1 VCVARSR
8 RYSFYGMRP
17 FSLIAVAT
25 AASLF
30 ASGCTQ
36 KEAAPRQNNP
46 TTNIGQ
52 SPAGVPVTA
61 APNADPGQAM
71 AGAQGIPEPARMPS
85 VLANDSSGDPLA
97 LISTI
102 DTSITLGAWS
112 KAHPVDSVVSISITG
127 HNEALCRTSIAKV
140 KVGAQTMIRSAVF
153 DMSAPPISEKLPAD
167 SIEAFNQFCTLRTI
181 WMSAYFPDSADAR
194 VFADSVRGV
203 IAARLGT
210 AKPQAS
216 LFTYEADKAVGNTWQ
231 NQATTIVL
239 AVQPAMKESSD
250 TSLAAHSAKAARGS
264 RVLLVGYAPGSTLQ
278 AFDAH
283 WEREKQQLDHDAK
296 FAYGVADSAIGWAN
310 APAIATD
317 LRFIIGQLRD
327 AQIRDDNKQDPR
339 VIPALLRAVKAT
351 HDIAP
356 SLPAPRRA
364 ALLFATDIVLFAT
377 LPFVPTDTT
386 QPTARALTAA
396 GITFDNL
403 PIDDV
408 LQNTRPWLWE
418 AYHVDSL
425 GRGGHAAFVELLSL
439 GWSTRGACNEGGSD
453 FEKIIEHGEAA
464 IRRGDTDPMVHYY
477 VGSAYK
483 TIWDSAHMEEG
494 NELVDPRPY
503 RPRADAARSKAIE
516 HYRAALAGLRDGPER
531 RLAWIDA
538 VKLILGRSEQPE
550 HICFYD

>member
-1 VCVARSR
+1 
-8 RYSFYGMRP
+8 
-17 FSLIAVAT
+17 
-25 AASLF
+25 
-30 ASGCTQ
+30 
-36 KEAAPRQNNP
+36 
-46 TTNIGQ
+46 
-52 SPAGVPVTA
+52 
-61 APNADPGQAM
+61 
-71 AGAQGIPEPARMPS
+71 MPS
-85 VLANDSSGDPLA
+85 VLGNDASGDALA

-102 DTSITLGAWS
+102 DTSITLGAWR

-127 HNEALCRTSIAKV
+127 NNERLCRTSIANV
-140 KVGAQTMIRSAVF
+140 KVGVQTMIRSAVF

-167 SIEAFNQFCTLRTI
+167 SVEAFNQFCTLRTI
-181 WMSAYFPDSADAR
+181 WMSASFPDSADAR
-194 VFADSVRGV
+194 IFADSVRGT
-203 IAARLGT
+203 IAVRLGT

-216 LFTYEADKAVGNTWQ
+216 LFTYEADKAVGNTWT

-239 AVQPAMKESSD
+239 AVQPAMKDPSDSSRATD
-250 TSLAAHSAKAARGS
+250 SAKARRGS

-278 AFDAH
+278 TFDAH

-327 AQIRDDNKQDPR
+327 AQIRDDSKQDPR

-364 ALLFATDIVLFAT
+364 ALFLATDIVLFGA

-386 QPTARALTAA
+386 QPTNRALTAA

-403 PIDDV
+403 PIDDM

-418 AYHVDSL
+418 AYHLDSL

-453 FEKIIEHGEAA
+453 HEKIIEHGEAA
-464 IRRGDTDPMVHYY
+464 LRRGDTDPMVHYY
-477 VGSAYK
+477 VASAYK
-483 TIWDSAHMEEG
+483 TIWDSAHMPEG
-494 NELVDPRPY
+494 NELVDPAPY

-516 HYRAALAGLRDGPER
+516 HFRAALAGLRDGPER

>member
-1 VCVARSR
+1 MNR
-8 RYSFYGMRP
+8 

-36 KEAAPRQNNP
+36 KEAASRQKNP
-46 TTNIGQ
+46 TTSIGQ
-52 SPAGVPVTA
+52 SPAALPVTVA
-61 APNADPGQAM
+61 SNADPAQAM

-85 VLANDSSGDPLA
+85 VLGNDSSGDPIA

-102 DTSITLGAWS
+102 DTGITLGAWR
-112 KAHPVDSVVSISITG
+112 KAHPVDSVVPISLTG
-127 HNEALCRTSIAKV
+127 NNEGLCRTSIANV

-153 DMSAPPISEKLPAD
+153 DISAPPISEKLPAD
-167 SIEAFNQFCTLRTI
+167 SVEAFNQFCTLRTI

-194 VFADSVRGV
+194 VFADSVGRA
-203 IAARLGT
+203 IAVRLGT

-216 LFTYEADKAVGNTWQ
+216 LFTYEAEKAIGSTWKS
-231 NQATTIVL
+231 QATTIVL
-239 AVQPAMKESSD
+239 TVQPRNDPSD
-250 TSLAAHSAKAARGS
+250 TSGAQDSAKARRGS

-278 AFDAH
+278 NIDAH
-283 WEREKQQLDHDAK
+283 WTREKQQLDHDTR
-296 FAYGVADSAIGWAN
+296 FAYRVADSAIEWAN

-327 AQIRDDNKQDPR
+327 EQIRDDNKRDPR

-364 ALLFATDIVLFAT
+364 AALLATDIVLFGA
-377 LPFVPTDTT
+377 LPFVPTDDTL
-386 QPTARALTAA
+386 PINRALTAA

-403 PIDDV
+403 PIDNL

-418 AYHVDSL
+418 AYHLDSL

-453 FEKIIEHGEAA
+453 HEKIIEHGEAA
-464 IRRGDTDPMVHYY
+464 LRRGDTDPMVHYH
-477 VGSAYK
+477 VASAYK
-483 TIWDSAHMEEG
+483 TIWDSAHMPEG
-494 NELVDPRPY
+494 NELVDPAPY
-503 RPRADAARSKAIE
+503 RPRADAARSQAIQ
-516 HYRAALAGLRDGPER
+516 HYRAALAGLPNIPER

-538 VKLILGRSEQPE
+538 VKLILGRSDEPE